1 MASHDNEAS
10 SNGGGIGAVAS
21 SSSSS
26 SSLAAV
32 TQSSGMLCNFIGLFV
47 IFTKFF
53 HVTFNFIIDL
63 NIKLISHTSYRNTT
77 RKYSWWSKYAIII
90 PRR

>member
-32 TQSSGMLCNFIGLFV
+32 TQSSGMFGILLVYLYYLHNY
-47 IFTKFF
+47 F
-53 HVTFNFIIDL
+53 HVTLNFIIDSDITL
-63 NIKLISHTSYRNTT
+63 L
-77 RKYSWWSKYAIII
+77 
-90 PRR
+90 

>member
-32 TQSSGMLCNFIGLFV
+32 TQSSGMFWNFIGLFV
-47 IFTKFF
+47 IFTQLYYF
-53 HVTFNFIIDL
+53 HVTLNFIIDSDITL
-63 NIKLISHTSYRNTT
+63 L
-77 RKYSWWSKYAIII
+77 
-90 PRR
+90 

>member
-1 MASHDNEAS
+1 MASQDNEAS

-32 TQSSGMLCNFIGLFV
+32 TQSSGMFWNFIGLFV
-47 IFTKFF
+47 MFTKKKCPPKVKSCRFK
-53 HVTFNFIIDL
+53 HEITL
-63 NIKLISHTSYRNTT
+63 TS
-77 RKYSWWSKYAIII
+77 
-90 PRR
+90 

>member
-1 MASHDNEAS
+1 MASQDNEAS

-32 TQSSGMLCNFIGLFV
+32 TQSSGMFWNFIGLFV

-53 HVTFNFIIDL
+53 PRHFQLHYLFKHEITL
-63 NIKLISHTSYRNTT
+63 TS
-77 RKYSWWSKYAIII
+77 
-90 PRR
+90 